1 MHQSG
6 IGDTRMFP
14 WLFLARD
21 NYVASIIEVGPVQ
34 MLQLLGFVSD
44 LVKVDEMEQVTLLE
58 QMIS

>member
-1 MHQSG
+1 MYQSG

-14 WLFLARD
+14 WLFLASD
-21 NYVASIIEVGPVQ
+21 NHVASIAEVGQVQ

-44 LVKVDEMEQVTLLE
+44 LLKVDEMEQVTLLE